1 MTFGKFTLR
10 LAAFSAF
17 VALILQLIFSYT
29 TLLPNTLWWAY
40 AYMVVLTV
48 IVYYISVIALKMNV
62 KNSMSLIFGSMFF
75 RLFTSLIFVIFYLV
89 FTGSRDIPY
98 VVGFMCLYL
107 LFQVFEIYH
116 LVINLRPDLKE

>member
-17 VALILQLIFSYT
+17 LALILQLIFTNTS
-29 TLLPNTLWWAY
+29 LLPQSLWWAF
-40 AYMVVLTV
+40 AFMVVITL
-48 IVYYISVIALKMNV
+48 IIYYISVFSLKMNV

-75 RLFTSLIFVIFYLV
+75 RLFSSLIFLITYMV

-116 LVINLRPDLKE
+116 LVVNLRPDLKE

>member
-17 VALILQLIFSYT
+17 LALVLQLIFT
-29 TLLPNTLWWAY
+29 NTQLLPVTLWWAFGF
-40 AYMVVLTV
+40 MVIITLL
-48 IVYYISVIALKMNV
+48 IYYISVFSLKMNV
-62 KNSMSLIFGSMFF
+62 KNSMSLILGSMFF
-75 RLFTSLIFVIFYLV
+75 RLFSSLVFLITYMV

-116 LVINLRPDLKE
+116 LLVNLRPDLKE

>member
-17 VALILQLIFSYT
+17 LALVLQLIFTNTS
-29 TLLPNTLWWAY
+29 LLPVTLWWAY
-40 AYMVVLTV
+40 AFMVVITL
-48 IVYYISVIALKMNV
+48 IIYYISVFSLKMNV

-75 RLFTSLIFVIFYLV
+75 RLFTSLIFLISYLV

-116 LVINLRPDLKE
+116 LVVNLRPDLKE

>member
-10 LAAFSAF
+10 LAAFSGIIA
-17 VALILQLIFSYT
+17 VALQLIFSKT
-29 TLLPNTLWWAY
+29 DLLPSSLWWAFGF
-40 AYMVVLTV
+40 MVVITLV
-48 IVYYISVIALKMNV
+48 IYYISVFSLRMNV

-75 RLFTSLIFVIFYLV
+75 RLFSSLIFVISYLV

-98 VVGFMCLYL
+98 VVGFMLLYL

-116 LVINLRPDLKE
+116 LVANLRPDLKK

>member
-10 LAAFSAF
+10 LAAFSGIIA
-17 VALILQLIFSYT
+17 VALQLIFSKT
-29 TLLPNTLWWAY
+29 DLLPSSLWWAFGF
-40 AYMVVLTV
+40 MVVITLV
-48 IVYYISVIALKMNV
+48 IYYISLLSLRMNV

-75 RLFTSLIFVIFYLV
+75 RLFSSLIFVISYLV

-98 VVGFMCLYL
+98 VVGFMLLYL

-116 LVINLRPDLKE
+116 LVANLRPDLKK

>member
-17 VALILQLIFSYT
+17 LALILQLIFTNTS
-29 TLLPNTLWWAY
+29 LLPTTLWWAFGF
-40 AYMVVLTV
+40 MVIITL
-48 IVYYISVIALKMNV
+48 IIYYISVFSLKMNV
-62 KNSMSLIFGSMFF
+62 KNSMSLILGSMFF
-75 RLFTSLIFVIFYLV
+75 RLFSSLAFLIIYMV

-116 LVINLRPDLKE
+116 LLVNLRPDLKE

>member
-17 VALILQLIFSYT
+17 LALILQLIFT
-29 TLLPNTLWWAY
+29 NTGLLPTTLWWAY
-40 AYMVVLTV
+40 GFMVVITL
-48 IVYYISVIALKMNV
+48 IIYYVSVFSLKMNV
-62 KNSMSLIFGSMFF
+62 KNSMSLILGSMFF
-75 RLFTSLIFVIFYLV
+75 RLFSSLIFLITYMV

-116 LVINLRPDLKE
+116 LLVNLRPDLKE

>member
-1 MTFGKFTLR
+1 MTFGKFTMR

-17 VALILQLIFSYT
+17 LALILQLIFTNTS
-29 TLLPNTLWWAY
+29 LLPTTLWWAY
-40 AYMVVLTV
+40 GFMVVITL
-48 IVYYISVIALKMNV
+48 IIYYISVFSLKMNV
-62 KNSMSLIFGSMFF
+62 KNSMSLILGSMFF
-75 RLFTSLIFVIFYLV
+75 RLFSSLIFLITYMV

-116 LVINLRPDLKE
+116 LLVNLRPDLKE